1 MGMAGPGIEP
11 ASGGATAQEQP
22 SLRYQS
28 PAHCDLNPRLLVSD
42 TSLLAVHAIET
53 QWHGLKVGSV
63 HTLPQKASRRPQAQ
77 WRQSVPF
84 ESIFKKRSF
93 YYRR

>member
-1 MGMAGPGIEP
+1 MGMAWPGIEP

-42 TSLLAVHAIET
+42 TTVKIIVLALVLHM
-53 QWHGLKVGSV
+53 L
-63 HTLPQKASRRPQAQ
+63 AQ
-77 WRQSVPF
+77 N
-84 ESIFKKRSF
+84 I
-93 YYRR
+93 